1 MQPQGKHKHKCY
13 NSLAN
18 TTTQKYKN
26 QSKIIKFMRKNF
38 TLCTSILLLALSTG
52 GGITARADGEVL
64 KTVAAAAG
72 KSFTIKCAR
81 GYWYAYGKGN
91 NSNVIAGSKGD
102 LESVNDKLDFKDLTA
117 TSKFTIVEQTK
128 SDNTKRFYLYSI
140 DTKKWVVTN
149 GYYLGLADK
158 PYEADSICFIASTG
172 GTKATYPTCIYFA
185 GNENNMYGVSY
196 AYSPDV
202 YKWHDLGDEGNM
214 SVVSVSGTLADETYQ
229 ALVSSLNNT
238 TGFYAAKTISASP
251 IAYASDF
258 NGQDGKAY
266 LIHNVSGGRNGYLHV
281 DTEGNLT
288 YQGIPGDHAD
298 LSNFIFTTEK
308 SGDNIYLKNGGNRYI
323 PVRTGSS
330 QPFTTITDKIAGAG
344 IATVVAKNGYKATT
358 FNFKIDGHYMN
369 VNPEG
374 VVVTYDDATDINGVW
389 EFMPVDNN
397 DFTTTNIVRH
407 ITIQNGVRLDGGSV
421 TYSSDNTNSSARKY
435 RIGQHI
441 YFPTTVDF
449 LSGGLSENA
458 VATNTNTTIAVTE
471 RLPFEVITEGKDTVW
486 YNLNLRN
493 NSSPKWMSAT
503 SSGSVT
509 LSTTFTDN
517 NYSQW
522 AFKGSSATGIQLY
535 NKGLG
540 TTYTLKGTTTPTLT
554 TANGNNNFIIIKNN
568 DGFVLK
574 TSRYNNNCMNDVNG
588 SLGYWNHTNAP
599 TDDGSTFRVFLP
611 KGFYTMLNYQKATGA
626 DAAYGYLGLPADAN
640 NKTNVMGNDA
650 TVSLND
656 VVYIAP
662 ASAPSSST
670 VDPRYVTMQLQGKNI
685 QGVSP
690 STQVTVGDN
699 KVSFMVTRPNVGYF
713 AFGSAVSNAT
723 PANQSYLHTA
733 NSQSYQVVGWST
745 DAVATSWQVSPA
757 GAITMTATQVG
768 GKYYA
773 TFYAPFA
780 VKLSGAKAYTLTL
793 NTDKTSATLN
803 EVQLTNSILPKESAV
818 LIIADGANY
827 TVEPVID
834 ATEKVSSILTGV
846 SLAES
851 WSSHENDLVLGYV
864 NDKIGFY
871 KWGTNNTLK
880 NNRCYLPATKLNTTA
895 TAKGVV
901 IDFGTVTGINAAT
914 LNPAKAD
921 GKIYNL
927 QGQEVSRSY
936 KGVVIKNGR
945 KVIQ

>member
-1 MQPQGKHKHKCY
+1 
-13 NSLAN
+13 
-18 TTTQKYKN
+18 
-26 QSKIIKFMRKNF
+26 MRKNF

-81 GYWYAYGKGN
+81 GYWYAYGKGH

-102 LESVNDKLDFKDLTA
+102 LANVDDKLDFKDLTA

-128 SDNTKRFYLYSI
+128 SDNTKRYYLYSI

-158 PYEADSICFIASTG
+158 PYEADSISFISSTG

-185 GNENNMYGVSY
+185 GNENNMYGISP

-202 YKWHDLGDEGNM
+202 YKYHGLGDEGNM
-214 SVVSVSGTLADETYQ
+214 SVVSVSGTLANETYQ

-238 TGFYAAKTISASP
+238 TGFYAAKAISASP
-251 IAYASDF
+251 IADASDF

-281 DTEGNLT
+281 DADGNLT

-308 SGDNIYLKNGGNRYI
+308 SGDNIYLKNGDKRYI
-323 PVRTGSS
+323 PTKTGSS
-330 QPFTTITDKIAGAG
+330 QNFTTIVDKIAGAG
-344 IATVVAKNGYKATT
+344 IATVAVKGGANPTT
-358 FNFKIDGHYMN
+358 LNFLIDGNYMN
-369 VNPEG
+369 VNPNG
-374 VVVTYDDATDINGVW
+374 VVTTYNDQNDVNGVW
-389 EFMPVDNN
+389 ELTPVDNN
-397 DFTTTNIVRH
+397 DFTTTTIKRH
-407 ITIQNGVRLDGGSV
+407 ITSLNGVALEDGTV
-421 TYSSDNTNSSARKY
+421 QISSDNTNSSTRKY
-435 RIGQHI
+435 RKGQHI
-441 YFPTTVDF
+441 YVPTTVGF
-449 LSGGLSENA
+449 FSGGIGVVGETT
-458 VATNTNTTIAVTE
+458 TNISVDA
-471 RLPFEVITEGKDTVW
+471 RLPFEVSSDNNWHW
-486 YNLNLRN
+486 YHLSLRGNKWLSAN
-493 NSSPKWMSAT
+493 NSNKQ
-503 SSGSVT
+503 VT
-509 LSTTFTDN
+509 ISTTFTDDD
-517 NYSQW
+517 YSLW
-522 AFKGSSATGIQLY
+522 AFKGSYNKGIQLY

-540 TTYTLKGTTTPTLT
+540 TTYTLKDTSTPSFTE
-554 TANGNNNFIIIKNN
+554 ASGSNNFIIDQNN
-568 DGFVLK
+568 DGFTLRTGRSGNNCFNDVG
-574 TSRYNNNCMNDVNG
+574 NNNNF
-588 SLGYWNHTNAP
+588 GYWNDP
-599 TDDGSTFRVFLP
+599 GSLTDDGSTFRVFLP
-611 KGFYTMLNYQKATGA
+611 KGFYTMKNYMNVVGGDTN
-626 DAAYGYLGLPADAN
+626 YGYLGVSGDAAT
-640 NKTNVMGNDA
+640 NKNIMGNDA

-662 ASAPSSST
+662 TSAPSSST
-670 VDPRYVTMQLQGKNI
+670 VDPRYVTMQLQGKDI
-685 QGVSP
+685 QGVSQ
-690 STQVTVGDN
+690 SNQVTIGDTN
-699 KVSFMVTRPNVGYF
+699 NAKFLLKRPYVGYF

-723 PANQSYLHTA
+723 PDAHSYLHTA
-733 NSQSYQVVGWST
+733 NSLSYKVVGWST

-834 ATEKVSSILTGV
+834 NTQSVTSILTGV

-880 NNRCYLPATKLNTTA
+880 NNRCYLPASRLTTTA

-901 IDFGTVTGINAAT
+901 IDFGTVTAINAAT

>member
-1 MQPQGKHKHKCY
+1 
-13 NSLAN
+13 
-18 TTTQKYKN
+18 
-26 QSKIIKFMRKNF
+26 MRKNF
-38 TLCTSILLLALSTG
+38 TLCTTLMLLALSTG
-52 GGITARADGEVL
+52 GSITARADGEVL

-81 GYWYAYGKGN
+81 GYWYAYGKGH

-102 LESVNDKLDFKDLTA
+102 LTSVNNQLDFKDETT

-128 SDNTKRFYLYSI
+128 SDNTKRYYLYSI

-149 GYYLGLADK
+149 GSYLGLADK
-158 PYEADSICFIASTG
+158 PYEGDSISFIASTG
-172 GTKATYPTCIYFA
+172 TSKENYPTCIYFA

-196 AYSPDV
+196 AYTPDV
-202 YKWHDLGDEGNM
+202 FKYHDLGDEGNM
-214 SVVSVSGTLADETYQ
+214 SVVTESGTLENATYQ
-229 ALVSSLNNT
+229 TLQNSLNE
-238 TGFYAAKTISASP
+238 TGFYVARTISASP
-251 IAYASDF
+251 IADAADF
-258 NGQDGKAY
+258 NGLEGKAY

-281 DTEGNLT
+281 DAEGNLT

-298 LSNFIFTTEK
+298 LTNFIFTTEK
-308 SGDNIYLKNGGNRYI
+308 SGENIYLKNGNNRYI
-323 PVRTGSS
+323 PNRTTTS
-330 QPFTTITDKIAGAG
+330 QKFNTIADNITGAGVATVAAKSGYNPTTI
-344 IATVVAKNGYKATT
+344 
-358 FNFKIDGHYMN
+358 NFKIDGHYMN
-369 VNPEG
+369 VNAGGE
-374 VVVTYDDATDINGVW
+374 VVTWDQEGDQNGVW
-389 EFMPVDNN
+389 EFTPVDTDNS
-397 DFTTTNIVRH
+397 FITTTIQRQ
-407 ITIQNGVRLDGGSV
+407 ITSQNGVALDDGTV
-421 TYSSDNTNSSARKY
+421 VISSDNTNSSARKY
-435 RIGQHI
+435 RSGQHI
-441 YFPTTVDF
+441 YIPTTVGF
-449 LSGGLSENA
+449 FSGGVGVVGTTTNIS
-458 VATNTNTTIAVTE
+458 VSAT
-471 RLPFEVITEGKDTVW
+471 LPFEVSSDDNWRW
-486 YNLNLRN
+486 YHLSIRGNKWLSA
-493 NSSPKWMSAT
+493 NSSNKQ
-503 SSGSVT
+503 VT
-509 LSTTFTDN
+509 ISNTFTDDD
-517 NYSQW
+517 YSLW
-522 AFKGSSATGIQLY
+522 AFKGSYGNGIQLY

-540 TTYTLKGTTTPTLT
+540 TTYTLKDSSTPAFTE
-554 TANGNNNFIIIKNN
+554 ASGSNNFIIDQNS
-568 DGFVLK
+568 DGFTLR
-574 TSRYNNNCMNDVNG
+574 TGRSGNNCFNDLSNNNNF
-588 SLGYWNHTNAP
+588 GYWNSTYAL

-611 KGFYTMLNYQKATGA
+611 KGFYTLKNYMN
-626 DAAYGYLGLPADAN
+626 AAQGDTSYGYLGVSGDATT
-640 NKTNVMGNDA
+640 NKNIMGNDA

-685 QGVSP
+685 QGVSA

-713 AFGSAVSNAT
+713 AFGSAVINAT
-723 PANQSYLHTA
+723 PNTQSYLHTA

-818 LIIADGANY
+818 LIIADGTNY

-851 WSSHENDLVLGYV
+851 WSSHENDLVLGV
-864 NDKIGFY
+864 IDGKIGFY

-880 NNRCYLPATKLNTTA
+880 NNRCYLPATQLSTA
-895 TAKGVV
+895 ASAKGVV

-914 LNPAKAD
+914 LQPAKAD

-945 KVIQ
+945 KVMQ

>member
-1 MQPQGKHKHKCY
+1 
-13 NSLAN
+13 
-18 TTTQKYKN
+18 
-26 QSKIIKFMRKNF
+26 MRKNF

-81 GYWYAYGKGN
+81 GYWYAYGKGH

-102 LESVNDKLDFKDLTA
+102 LTSVDGRLDFKDETT

-128 SDNTKRFYLYSI
+128 SDNTKRYYLYSI
-140 DTKKWVVTN
+140 DAKKWVVTN
-149 GYYLGLADK
+149 GSYLGLADK
-158 PYEADSICFIASTG
+158 PYEADSISFIASTG
-172 GTKATYPTCIYFA
+172 GAKDTYPTCIYFA

-202 YKWHDLGDEGNM
+202 YKWHDLGDAGNM

-229 ALVSSLNNT
+229 TLQNSLNNE
-238 TGFYAAKTISASP
+238 TGFYVARTISASP
-251 IAYASDF
+251 IADAADF
-258 NGQDGKAY
+258 NGLEGKAY

-281 DTEGNLT
+281 DAEGNLT

-298 LSNFIFTTEK
+298 LTNFIFTTEK
-308 SGDNIYLKNGGNRYI
+308 SGENIYLKNGNNRYI

-330 QPFTTITDKIAGAG
+330 QRFTTIVDKISGAG
-344 IATVVAKNGYKATT
+344 VATVAAKSGYNPTT
-358 FNFKIDGHYMN
+358 INFNIDGHYMN
-369 VNPEG
+369 VNNGGE
-374 VVVTYDDATDINGVW
+374 VVTYDVEGDQNGVW
-389 EFMPVDNN
+389 EFTPVENNN
-397 DFTTTNIVRH
+397 DF
-407 ITIQNGVRLDGGSV
+407 ITSTINQSITCQNGTTGTLQ
-421 TYSSDNTNSSARKY
+421 YSS
-435 RIGQHI
+435 GQKFRNGQTI
-441 YFPTTVDF
+441 YKPTVDF
-449 LSGGLSENA
+449 LSDGTAIVNSS
-458 VATNTNTTIAVTE
+458 TTTVAVTE
-471 RLPFEVITEGKDTVW
+471 RLPFEVITAGKDTVW
-486 YNLNLRN
+486 YNLDLRN
-493 NSSPKWMSAT
+493 NSTPKWMSAT

-522 AFKGSSATGIQLY
+522 AFKGSSVSGIQLY

-554 TANGNNNFIIIKNN
+554 TASGNNNFIIIKNN

-685 QGVSP
+685 QGVSA

-723 PANQSYLHTA
+723 PDAKSYLHTA
-733 NSQSYQVVGWST
+733 NSQSYKVVGWST

-871 KWGTNNTLK
+871 KWGTSNTLK
-880 NNRCYLPATKLNTTA
+880 NNRCYLPASQLTTTA

-914 LNPAKAD
+914 LQPAKTD

-945 KVIQ
+945 KVMQ

>member
-1 MQPQGKHKHKCY
+1 M
-13 NSLAN
+13 
-18 TTTQKYKN
+18 
-26 QSKIIKFMRKNF
+26 
-38 TLCTSILLLALSTG
+38 
-52 GGITARADGEVL
+52 TARADGEVL

-72 KSFTIKCAR
+72 KTFHIKTER
-81 GYWYAYGKGN
+81 GYWYA
-91 NSNVIAGSKGD
+91 NSTGSNISASKGD
-102 LESVNDKLDFKDLTA
+102 FSTLPYEVDFNTTTDM
-117 TSKFTIVEQTK
+117 SRFTIVK
-128 SDNTKRFYLYSI
+128 NTNFNRYYLYNIETS
-140 DTKKWVVTN
+140 KWVARN
-149 GYYLGLADK
+149 GDYLKLVEK
-158 PYEADSICFIASTG
+158 PVYGDSIGFTATTG
-172 GTKATYPTCIYFA
+172 DRATTYPTCIYFGGQTA
-185 GNENNMYGVSY
+185 NMYGISPVNRE
-196 AYSPDV
+196 PDV
-202 YKWHDLGDEGNM
+202 FKWNDNTDEGNN
-214 SVVSVSGTLADETYQ
+214 SSIVVSGTISDADYSN
-229 ALVSSLNNT
+229 LVKVVDDL
-238 TGFYAAKTISASP
+238 FVADKVVSASP
-251 IAYASDF
+251 IADPSDF
-258 NGQDGKAY
+258 NGQAGKAY
-266 LIHNVSGGRNGYLHV
+266 IIHNVSSNRNGYLHV
-281 DTEGNLT
+281 DASGNITWKATLAGRGDVEFNNFVFTTVANGNDLVLKANNNEYIPNIQLTSILADGSNLT
-288 YQGIPGDHAD
+288 TTAD
-298 LSNFIFTTEK
+298 SKNGAGVVTVAVK
-308 SGDNIYLKNGGNRYI
+308 SGYK
-323 PVRTGSS
+323 P
-330 QPFTTITDKIAGAG
+330 TTL
-344 IATVVAKNGYKATT
+344 
-358 FNFKIDGHYMN
+358 NFLVDGRYMN
-369 VNPEG
+369 VNNNGG
-374 VVVTYDDATDINGVW
+374 VTPWNNVNDGNGVW
-389 EFMPVDNN
+389 EFTPVENN
-397 DFTTTNIVRH
+397 KDF
-407 ITIQNGVRLDGGSV
+407 ITSTINQSITCQNGTTGTLQ
-421 TYSSDNTNSSARKY
+421 YSS
-435 RIGQHI
+435 GQKFRNGQTI
-441 YFPTTVDF
+441 YKPTVDF
-449 LSGGLSENA
+449 LSDGTAIVNSS
-458 VATNTNTTIAVTE
+458 TTTVAVTE
-471 RLPFEVITEGKDTVW
+471 RLPFEVITAGKDTVW
-486 YNLNLRN
+486 YNLDLRN
-493 NSSPKWMSAT
+493 NSTPKWMSAT

-522 AFKGSSATGIQLY
+522 AFKGSSAAGIQLY

-554 TANGNNNFIIIKNN
+554 TASGNNNFIIIKNN

-626 DAAYGYLGLPADAN
+626 DAAYGYLGLPADAS

-685 QGVSP
+685 QGVSE

-699 KVSFMVTRPNVGYF
+699 TVSFMVTRPNVGYF

-723 PANQSYLHTA
+723 PGARSYLHTGKF
-733 NSQSYQVVGWST
+733 QSYKVVGWST
-745 DAVATSWQVSPA
+745 DAEATSWQVSPA

-871 KWGTNNTLK
+871 KWGTSNTLK
-880 NNRCYLPATKLNTTA
+880 NNRCYLPASQLTTTA

-901 IDFGTVTGINAAT
+901 IDFGTVTAINSAT

>member
-1 MQPQGKHKHKCY
+1 
-13 NSLAN
+13 
-18 TTTQKYKN
+18 
-26 QSKIIKFMRKNF
+26 MRKNF
-38 TLCTSILLLALSTG
+38 TLCTTLMLLALSTG
-52 GGITARADGEVL
+52 GGITARAANGDKL
-64 KTVAAAAG
+64 TTVAAAVG

-91 NSNVIAGSKGD
+91 YSNVIAGSKGD
-102 LESVNDKLDFKDLTA
+102 LTSVDGRLDFKDETT

-128 SDNTKRFYLYSI
+128 SDNTKRYYLYSI

-149 GYYLGLADK
+149 GSYLGLADK
-158 PYEADSICFIASTG
+158 PYEGDSISFIASTG
-172 GTKATYPTCIYFA
+172 SAKDTYPTCIYFA
-185 GNENNMYGVSY
+185 GNQQNMYGVSY
-196 AYSPDV
+196 SYSPDV

-251 IAYASDF
+251 IADPSDF

-308 SGDNIYLKNGGNRYI
+308 SGENIYLKNGDNRYI
-323 PVRTGSS
+323 PTKTGSS
-330 QPFTTITDKIAGAG
+330 QTFTTITDKIAGAG

-471 RLPFEVITEGKDTVW
+471 RLPFEVITAGKDTVW

-522 AFKGSSATGIQLY
+522 AFKGSSVSGIQLY

-554 TANGNNNFIIIKNN
+554 TASGNNNFIIAKNGT
-568 DGFVLK
+568 DGFTLRTGRAGNNCFNDVG
-574 TSRYNNNCMNDVNG
+574 NNNNFAYWNNPG
-588 SLGYWNHTNAP
+588 SL

-685 QGVSP
+685 QGVSA

-723 PANQSYLHTA
+723 PNTQSYLHTA

-757 GAITMTATQVG
+757 GAINMTASEVG
-768 GKYYA
+768 GKFYA

-780 VKLSGAKAYTLTL
+780 VKLSGAKAYTLEL
-793 NTDKTSATLN
+793 NADKTSATLN
-803 EVQLTNSILPKESAV
+803 EVKLTDNILPKESAV
-818 LIIADGANY
+818 LIIADAADY
-827 TVEPVID
+827 KVEPVID
-834 ATEKVSSILTGV
+834 ATAKVESNLTGV

-851 WSSHENDLVLGYV
+851 WSNHENDLVLGQI
-864 NDKIGFY
+864 DGKIGFY

-880 NNRCYLPATKLNTTA
+880 NNRCYLPATALGTAA

-914 LNPAKAD
+914 LQPAKTD

-945 KVIQ
+945 KVMQ

>member
-1 MQPQGKHKHKCY
+1 M
-13 NSLAN
+13 
-18 TTTQKYKN
+18 
-26 QSKIIKFMRKNF
+26 
-38 TLCTSILLLALSTG
+38 LLALSTG
-52 GGITARADGEVL
+52 GGITARAADGTKL
-64 KTVAAAAG
+64 TTTAAAAG
-72 KSFTIKCAR
+72 KSFTIKTAR

-91 NSNVIAGSKGD
+91 YSNVIAGSKGD
-102 LESVNDKLDFKDLTA
+102 LTSVNNQLDFKDLT
-117 TSKFTIVEQTK
+117 TISKFTIVEQTK
-128 SDNTKRFYLYSI
+128 SNNTKRYYLYSI

-149 GYYLGLADK
+149 GSYLGLADK
-158 PYEADSICFIASTG
+158 PFEEDSISFIASTG
-172 GTKATYPTCIYFA
+172 TAKDTYPTCIYFA
-185 GNENNMYGVSY
+185 GNQNNMYGVSY

-202 YKWHDLGDEGNM
+202 YKYSDLRDEGNM
-214 SVVSVSGTLADETYQ
+214 SVVSESGTLDTETYQ
-229 ALVSSLNNT
+229 TLKSSLDNAS
-238 TGFYAAKTISASP
+238 GFYAARTVSASP
-251 IAYASDF
+251 IADAADF
-258 NGQDGKAY
+258 NGLEGKAY

-281 DTEGNLT
+281 DAEGNLT
-288 YQGIPGDHAD
+288 YQGIPGNHAD
-298 LSNFIFTTEK
+298 LTNFIFTTEM
-308 SGDNIYLKNGGNRYI
+308 SGGNIYLKNGNNRYI
-323 PVRTGSS
+323 PTKTGSS
-330 QPFTTITDKIAGAG
+330 QKFTTIVDKISGAG
-344 IATVVAKNGYKATT
+344 IATVAAKSGYNPTT
-358 FNFKIDGHYMN
+358 INFKIDGHYMN
-369 VNPEG
+369 VNAGGE
-374 VVVTYDDATDINGVW
+374 VVTWDQEGDQNGVW
-389 EFMPVDNN
+389 EFTPVDIDNS
-397 DFTTTNIVRH
+397 FITTTIKRH
-407 ITIQNGVRLDGGSV
+407 ITIQNGVQMDGGSV

-486 YNLNLRN
+486 YNLDLRN
-493 NSSPKWMSAT
+493 NSTPKWMSAT

-522 AFKGSSATGIQLY
+522 AFKGSSAAGIQLY

-554 TANGNNNFIIIKNN
+554 SASSNNNFIIAKNGT
-568 DGFVLK
+568 DGFTLR
-574 TSRYNNNCMNDVNG
+574 TGRAGHNCFNDVGNRN
-588 SLGYWNHTNAP
+588 SFGYWDHTNAL

-626 DAAYGYLGLPADAN
+626 DTAYGYLGLSADGST
-640 NKTNVMGNDA
+640 NKKLKGSDA
-650 TVSLND
+650 SVSLND
-656 VVYIAP
+656 VVLIAP
-662 ASAPSSST
+662 TTASSSATT
-670 VDPRYVTMQLQGKNI
+670 VDPRYVTLQVQGNYI
-685 QGVSP
+685 QSVSQ
-690 STQVTVGDN
+690 STQVTVDATA
-699 KVSFMVTRPNVGYF
+699 VRFMPARPDFAYY
-713 AFGSAVSNAT
+713 AFGSVTSGTAPT
-723 PANQSYLHTA
+723 QYQYLHTDA
-733 NSQSYQVVGWST
+733 NKNIVGWET
-745 DAVATSWQVSPA
+745 AGGATKWKVSPA

-768 GKYYA
+768 DKYYA

-793 NTDKTSATLN
+793 NDAKDKATLN

-851 WSSHENDLVLGYV
+851 WSSHENDLVLGV
-864 NDKIGFY
+864 IDNQIGFY

-880 NNRCYLPATKLNTTA
+880 NNRCYLPATQLSTA
-895 TAKGVV
+895 ASAKGVV

-914 LNPAKAD
+914 LQPAKTD

-945 KVIQ
+945 KVMQ

>member
-1 MQPQGKHKHKCY
+1 M
-13 NSLAN
+13 
-18 TTTQKYKN
+18 
-26 QSKIIKFMRKNF
+26 
-38 TLCTSILLLALSTG
+38 LLALSTG
-52 GGITARADGEVL
+52 GSITARADGEVL

-81 GYWYAYGKGN
+81 GYWYAYGKGH

-102 LESVNDKLDFKDLTA
+102 LTSVNNQLDFKDETT

-128 SDNTKRFYLYSI
+128 SDNTKRYYLYSI

-149 GYYLGLADK
+149 GSYLGLADK
-158 PYEADSICFIASTG
+158 PYEGDSISFIASTG
-172 GTKATYPTCIYFA
+172 TSKENYPTCIYFA

-196 AYSPDV
+196 AYTPDV
-202 YKWHDLGDEGNM
+202 FKYHDLGDEGNM
-214 SVVSVSGTLADETYQ
+214 SVVTESGTLENATYQ
-229 ALVSSLNNT
+229 TLQNSLNE
-238 TGFYAAKTISASP
+238 TGFYVARTISASP
-251 IAYASDF
+251 IADAADF
-258 NGQDGKAY
+258 NGLEGKAY

-281 DTEGNLT
+281 DAEGNLT

-298 LSNFIFTTEK
+298 LTNFIFTTEK
-308 SGDNIYLKNGGNRYI
+308 SGENIYLKNGNNRYI
-323 PVRTGSS
+323 PNRTTTS
-330 QPFTTITDKIAGAG
+330 QKFNTIADNITGAGVATVAAKSGYNPTTI
-344 IATVVAKNGYKATT
+344 
-358 FNFKIDGHYMN
+358 NFKIDGHYMN
-369 VNPEG
+369 VNAGGE
-374 VVVTYDDATDINGVW
+374 VVTWDQEGDQNGVW
-389 EFMPVDNN
+389 EFTPVDTDNS
-397 DFTTTNIVRH
+397 FITTTIQRQ
-407 ITIQNGVRLDGGSV
+407 ITSQNGVALDDGTV
-421 TYSSDNTNSSARKY
+421 VISSDNTNSSARKY
-435 RIGQHI
+435 RSGQHI
-441 YFPTTVDF
+441 YIPTTVGF
-449 LSGGLSENA
+449 FSGGVGVVGTTTNIS
-458 VATNTNTTIAVTE
+458 VSAT
-471 RLPFEVITEGKDTVW
+471 LPFEVSSDDNWRW
-486 YNLNLRN
+486 YHLSIRGNKWLSA
-493 NSSPKWMSAT
+493 NSSNKQ
-503 SSGSVT
+503 VT
-509 LSTTFTDN
+509 ISNTFTDDD
-517 NYSQW
+517 YSLW
-522 AFKGSSATGIQLY
+522 AFKGSYGNGIQLY

-540 TTYTLKGTTTPTLT
+540 TTYTLKDSSTPAFTE
-554 TANGNNNFIIIKNN
+554 ASGSNNFIIDQNS
-568 DGFVLK
+568 DGFTLR
-574 TSRYNNNCMNDVNG
+574 TGRSGNNCFNDLSNNNNF
-588 SLGYWNHTNAP
+588 GYWNSTYAL

-611 KGFYTMLNYQKATGA
+611 KGFYTLKNYMN
-626 DAAYGYLGLPADAN
+626 AAQGDTSYGYLGVSGDATT
-640 NKTNVMGNDA
+640 NKNIMGNDA

-685 QGVSP
+685 QGVSA

-713 AFGSAVSNAT
+713 AFGSAVINAT
-723 PANQSYLHTA
+723 PNTQSYLHTA

-818 LIIADGANY
+818 LIIADGTNY

-851 WSSHENDLVLGYV
+851 WSSHENDLVLGV
-864 NDKIGFY
+864 IDGKIGFY

-880 NNRCYLPATKLNTTA
+880 NNRCYLPATQLSTA
-895 TAKGVV
+895 ASAKGVV

-914 LNPAKAD
+914 LQPAKAD

-945 KVIQ
+945 KVMQ

>member
-1 MQPQGKHKHKCY
+1 M
-13 NSLAN
+13 
-18 TTTQKYKN
+18 
-26 QSKIIKFMRKNF
+26 
-38 TLCTSILLLALSTG
+38 LLALSTG
-52 GGITARADGEVL
+52 GSITARADGEVL

-91 NSNVIAGSKGD
+91 YSNVIAGSKGD
-102 LESVNDKLDFKDLTA
+102 LTSVDGRLDFKDLTT

-128 SDNTKRFYLYSI
+128 SDNTKRYYLYSL

-149 GYYLGLADK
+149 GSYLGLADK
-158 PYEADSICFIASTG
+158 PYEGDSISFIASTG
-172 GTKATYPTCIYFA
+172 TSKANYPTCIYFA

-196 AYSPDV
+196 AYTPDV
-202 YKWHDLGDEGNM
+202 FKYHNLGDEGNM
-214 SVVSVSGTLADETYQ
+214 SVVTESGTLENATYQ
-229 ALVSSLNNT
+229 TLQNSLNE
-238 TGFYAAKTISASP
+238 TGFYVARTISASP
-251 IAYASDF
+251 IADAADF
-258 NGQDGKAY
+258 NGLEGKAY

-281 DTEGNLT
+281 DADENLT

-298 LSNFIFTTEK
+298 LTNFIFTTEK
-308 SGDNIYLKNGGNRYI
+308 SGENIYLKNGNNRYI
-323 PVRTGSS
+323 PNRTTSS
-330 QPFTTITDKIAGAG
+330 QKFNTIADNITGAG
-344 IATVVAKNGYKATT
+344 VATVVAKNGYKATT

-374 VVVTYDDATDINGVW
+374 VVVTYDVATDINGVW

-471 RLPFEVITEGKDTVW
+471 RLPFEVITAGKDTVW

-522 AFKGSSATGIQLY
+522 AFKGSSVSGIQLY

-554 TANGNNNFIIIKNN
+554 TASGNNNFIIAKNGT
-568 DGFVLK
+568 DGFTLR
-574 TSRYNNNCMNDVNG
+574 TGRAGNNCFNDVNNTF
-588 SLGYWNHTNAP
+588 SYWNTTYAL

-685 QGVSP
+685 QGVSA

-723 PANQSYLHTA
+723 PNTQSYLHTA

-818 LIIADGANY
+818 LIIADGTNY

-851 WSSHENDLVLGYV
+851 WSNHENDLVLGQI
-864 NDKIGFY
+864 DGKIGFY
-871 KWGTNNTLK
+871 KWGTDNTLK
-880 NNRCYLPATKLNTTA
+880 NNRCYLPATELSTAA

-914 LNPAKAD
+914 LQPAKTD

-945 KVIQ
+945 KVMQ